1 MAGLSVIFKAVDEIS
16 SKFDAMSNAGTRALD
31 AFDRVGNG
39 AGQALSRVTQGTSQ
53 AADAMD
59 RAAEA
64 TDHWTDAVGNYNR
77 DAMQAVW
84 TTEELVEMGYM
95 TEDALN
101 QAANAVEGAGDSMDR
116 LGAAADRASRDM
128 ENLGEEAE
136 NAGRRARDAGE
147 KAKDPILSLNDILAT
162 VGIVASLKAIAGA
175 FEECSQASAEFETNV
190 AKVGTVADTTI
201 LSTEQLSRQI
211 SDLSIDTAKNVNE
224 LADATYNAI
233 SAGVNTAD
241 AVSTVGDATKL
252 ATAGFTD
259 SSSALSV
266 LTTALNAYQLEASE
280 VTEISD
286 SLIVSQNLGVLTI
299 DQMAHSMGK
308 AISTAS
314 AYNVNLYNLESGYIS
329 LTKAGISVEESTT
342 YISSMMNELGKSS
355 SKVAKVLVEETGMS
369 FGQLMEQGY
378 SLADVLSVLYDSVD
392 KDSEALMNLWGS
404 AEAGKAGNAI
414 INQGLETFNANLGK
428 LKNSAGTTQKAY
440 EAMTSTTAYST
451 EKMNNSFHNLS
462 IAIGD
467 DLNPV
472 VNQFQNG
479 IANITDGMTNLINK
493 HPAITAVLTGA
504 AVGIGTVT
512 LAITAYTAVT
522 KIAAVASAALGA
534 SMTVALGPLSLLA
547 VAIGAVTAGVIYMAN
562 QEDEA
567 VKAQKA
573 LTSSSQEMAK
583 ELSDLEEQYNA
594 LAEAGE
600 ADTVEAY
607 QLKNQIDELSAA
619 FENNKQTIGDLIAQ
633 NEQYKNVLDNMV
645 SAHEDTMNSIN
656 RSESDSKSLIAQLVA
671 MSESADMSG
680 NQLEIMKG
688 IVDRLNGSYEGL
700 NLTLD
705 ETNGKLNMTV
715 EDLWKAVTDASAQD
729 KAQANMDA
737 LMDYMSQY
745 QEFQRQYD
753 EANKTMNSEHEK
765 LMKVYDDIVNNRFA
779 KDHPF
784 LNWTGWA
791 KGAEENYY
799 KDYSEQYHI
808 WEQAKEATAGAK
820 DNFDALTESIRGCY
834 REMGY
839 SEDEIED
846 MMAQLALA
854 AATATEAEDI
864 MRQMRDAV
872 EEVSDGY
879 DEAKSI
885 ISGYSEN
892 IQSLCEA
899 YDAAYESALQSI
911 EGQYKLWDK
920 VSVEA
925 SYSLDEI
932 KASLESQKQYWDDYY
947 LHLGALNDR
956 ASDIEG
962 LSEMLQKLSDGS
974 EESAAMLSMMAKLDD
989 ADLSDLAKQYS
1000 EVQEQQKKTASE
1012 MADVE
1017 TEFTAKLDSIKSD
1030 MQDMVDS
1037 LDLSEEAKTNAMA
1050 TMDAYVNE
1058 IEAGVARAQK
1068 AIDSLEFANNTL
1080 AGGGFHDY
1088 NFGKQTGGSG
1098 YLMGYADGTT
1108 SAAPG
1113 VALVGEEGP
1122 ELVKFGG
1129 GEIVY
1134 TTDETANILSRD
1146 RSDDDFYVAPAEADD
1161 GGSRTAE
1168 KNINLRIE
1176 GSGEMRVGGN
1186 GVSKEDIVTVLM
1198 ENVKGVL
1205 MSIIQDEI
1213 IEEGDMAYEY

>member
-64 TDHWTDAVGNYNR
+64 TDYWTDAIGNYNR

-101 QAANAVEGAGDSMDR
+101 QVANAVEGAGDSMDQ

-280 VTEISD
+280 VTKISD

-414 INQGLETFNANLGK
+414 INQGLETFNTNLGK

-451 EKMNNSFHNLS
+451 ERMNNSFHNLS

-472 VNQFQNG
+472 VSNLQNG
-479 IANITDGMTNLINK
+479 ISNVTDKFTALIIK
-493 HPAITAVLTGA
+493 HPAITAVFTGLTA
-504 AVGIGTVT
+504 AVAVLTLGLGGYTLATKAATLATAAWTAVMNMNPVF
-512 LAITAYTAVT
+512 LAITAVTALAAGLVT
-522 KIAAVASAALGA
+522 LAVVMAENTEETERLTVSSRKQSEELDALNDEYERTVELYGENSEEAIALERNINSLTAEFEANRQTVEEYAVAFQESMDAYAEMTDKHHEQEASMQHETSVISYMVNRLEELANQTDLTVGEQQEMLAIIKNLNEEVPGLSLSYDQLTGSLSETSEAIRKLAEAEVAIRQYDTYNDQLIEKIAARATLETEMTDATEKRAAAL
-534 SMTVALGPLSLLA
+534 
-547 VAIGAVTAGVIYMAN
+547 
-562 QEDEA
+562 
-567 VKAQKA
+567 
-573 LTSSSQEMAK
+573 
-583 ELSDLEEQYNA
+583 
-594 LAEAGE
+594 
-600 ADTVEAY
+600 
-607 QLKNQIDELSAA
+607 
-619 FENNKQTIGDLIAQ
+619 
-633 NEQYKNVLDNMV
+633 
-645 SAHEDTMNSIN
+645 
-656 RSESDSKSLIAQLVA
+656 
-671 MSESADMSG
+671 
-680 NQLEIMKG
+680 
-688 IVDRLNGSYEGL
+688 
-700 NLTLD
+700 
-705 ETNGKLNMTV
+705 
-715 EDLWKAVTDASAQD
+715 
-729 KAQANMDA
+729 QA
-737 LMDYMSQY
+737 
-745 QEFQRQYD
+745 
-753 EANKTMNSEHEK
+753 
-765 LMKVYDDIVNNRFA
+765 
-779 KDHPF
+779 
-784 LNWTGWA
+784 
-791 KGAEENYY
+791 
-799 KDYSEQYHI
+799 
-808 WEQAKEATAGAK
+808 
-820 DNFDALTESIRGCY
+820 
-834 REMGY
+834 
-839 SEDEIED
+839 IED
-846 MMAQLALA
+846 AEYALA
-854 AATATEAEDI
+854 AAEEYAQRKWPGATPNGAEATYRHNYLLSFQKDLQAAQDEYDMYCDSVEQATAALEENEKEITRISEEMARLAGATE
-864 MRQMRDAV
+864 DA
-872 EEVSDGY
+872 
-879 DEAKSI
+879 AKATDW
-885 ISGYSEN
+885 YSEAVN
-892 IQSLCEA
+892 IIGVYKEQILELCNA
-899 YDAAYESALQSI
+899 YDAAYGSALQSI

-947 LHLGALNDR
+947 LHLGALSDR
-956 ASDIEG
+956 AREIDG
-962 LSEMLQKLSDGS
+962 LNEMLKQLDDGS
-974 EESAAMLSMMAKLDD
+974 EESAAMLSMMARLDD
-989 ADLSDLAKQYS
+989 ADLSDLAKQFTA
-1000 EVQEQQKKTASE
+1000 VQENQKKTADSVAE
-1012 MADVE
+1012 LE
-1017 TEFTAKLDSIKSD
+1017 TEFTEKLDSIKSD

-1088 NFGKQTGGSG
+1088 NFGKQTGESG
-1098 YLMGYADGTT
+1098 YTWNDIPYMTGGVASVLMGYADGTT

-1161 GGSRTAE
+1161 GGSRTVE

-1198 ENVKGVL
+1198 ENVKGAL